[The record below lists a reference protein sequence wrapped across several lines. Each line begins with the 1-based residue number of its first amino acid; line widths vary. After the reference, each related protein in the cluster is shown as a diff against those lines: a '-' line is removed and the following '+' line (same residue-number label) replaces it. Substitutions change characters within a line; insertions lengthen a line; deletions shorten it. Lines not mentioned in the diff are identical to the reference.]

1 MVSQHDLLNGNVMR
15 RFRPATS
22 VVLCCL
28 LLSGC
33 VVEEATKPTGPEAP
47 PTMTTEN
54 DDTLSPSRETVAGL
68 FIGQG
73 VNCPQFRT
81 DTGEQV
87 SLSGRTEG
95 MTVGARYVIQGS
107 VARQSKCM
115 QGREIRVV
123 SVSPE

>member
-1 MVSQHDLLNGNVMR
+1 M
-15 RFRPATS
+15 TS
-22 VVLCCL
+22 
-28 LLSGC
+28 G
-33 VVEEATKPTGPEAP
+33 
-47 PTMTTEN
+47 N
-54 DDTLSPSRETVAGL
+54 DDALSLGRETISGL
-68 FIGQG
+68 YIGQG
-73 VNCPQFRT
+73 VTCPQFRS

-123 SVSPE
+123 SFSPE